1 MLAVSSK
8 NLYEVLGVPE
18 DASDEQIRKTYRKA
32 AIKFHPDK
40 NPGDK
45 QAEERFKELSQAYE
59 VLSNSQK
66 RQAYDNRLRGGFG
79 GGIGDLGD
87 MFGGDFQSISIE
99 DILGRYGD
107 LFGGFGVP
115 FHAQNVQQRGRDMEA
130 ELRVDFRT
138 AALGGK
144 VEVTLRVPSLGGG
157 GVRKVT
163 VSIPEGTADGAKLR
177 LGGLGQAGLR
187 GGPPGDL
194 LLRIRVAPDPSLRR
208 NGNDIVVDL
217 HTPVSTAVLGGS
229 ATVRTLKG
237 EAQVKIPAGTS
248 SGKVLRLKGQ
258 GIRGGDLLATIM
270 VDVPGEPTDEQKA
283 LFEKLREL
291 EQGGTRPTRCARESS
306 FAGGV
311 EPRPYWQ
318 RCSPAE

>member
-1 MLAVSSK
+1 LLAVSSK

-40 NPGDK
+40 NPGNK

-59 VLSNSQK
+59 VLSNAKK
-66 RQAYDNRLRGGFG
+66 RQAYDNRLRGGLG

-144 VEVTLRVPSLGGG
+144 VEVTVRVPSLRGADG
-157 GVRKVT
+157 GVRKVE
-163 VSIPEGTADGAKLR
+163 VKIPEGAADGSKLR

-187 GGPPGDL
+187 GGPPGNL
-194 LLRIRVAPDPSLRR
+194 LLRIRVASDPALRR
-208 NGNDIVVDL
+208 NGNDILIDL
-217 HTPVSTAVLGGS
+217 HTSVATAALGGS
-229 ATVRTLKG
+229 ATLRTLKG

-258 GIRGGDLLATIM
+258 GIRGGDLLATVM
-270 VDVPGEPTDEQKA
+270 VDVPAEPTDEQRA
-283 LFEKLREL
+283 LYEQLREL
-291 EQGGTRPTRCARESS
+291 E
-306 FAGGV
+306 
-311 EPRPYWQ
+311 
-318 RCSPAE
+318 